1 MNYEVIYIFNLF
13 FKKKKKKISFKV
25 YNRIIKEIRRGK
37 GEGGGREGD
46 GGRGRGREG
55 KGE

>member
-1 MNYEVIYIFNLF
+1 MNYEVIYIFNLLP
-13 FKKKKKKISFKV
+13 KKKKKKISPKV
-25 YNRIIKEIRRGK
+25 HNRTTKEIRRGK